1 MAAAACAYVEVGK
14 RSGFAMMGFVM
25 RIWLLLLLWNPDMI
39 LTFWFRSLTHIL
51 EKIPLSFT
59 SIGIWGIHHC
69 GDHVGYRRTLKVQIT
84 KVEKA
89 WPQKNWAK
97 VTPMSLPTLQ
107 NMECKNHFTPAGP
120 NGPGTSQSCS
130 LSIIRTP
137 LSQHQPCVVPN
148 EPKTA
153 SKPAKTNNASSASSF
168 AQGFTGE
175 VCSPLSPLDKAETSD
190 SFLKLLL
197 VPKFLLLL
205 STWFN

>member
-39 LTFWFRSLTHIL
+39 LTFWFCSLTRIL

-89 WPQKNWAK
+89 WPQK
-97 VTPMSLPTLQ
+97 
-107 NMECKNHFTPAGP
+107 MELKWPPC
-120 NGPGTSQSCS
+120 
-130 LSIIRTP
+130 
-137 LSQHQPCVVPN
+137 LSQHCKIWNVRTILHLQAPMAQAPLRAVP
-148 EPKTA
+148 
-153 SKPAKTNNASSASSF
+153 SASPAPRSPNTSF
-168 AQGFTGE
+168 
-175 VCSPLSPLDKAETSD
+175 VWYPTSQKLHQNLPKQTTQALLPAL
-190 SFLKLLL
+190 LKVLLGRF
-197 VPKFLLLL
+197 VLL
-205 STWFN
+205 